1 MNVIFGCEAV
11 WNNGPTQLLR
21 DIFKVTETSG
31 VEQLETAV
39 EQSKFKW
46 SRPKK
51 LELWHFYSILNRPQ
65 RMALTKIIKHSD
77 LAKEKLP
84 TKQHYDAVVV
94 LGAATSRAK
103 IRIEFLIKIYN
114 MGITWDKV
122 YLLGST
128 SDLRTGKGTD
138 RQVAEVIEN
147 NGIAPTEIEMVKYTS
162 QEIKMPESLRAI
174 PLQPIQAGERA
185 DGSRAELEDTL
196 AELLKVA
203 GDIQG
208 KSFLFIANNPF
219 ICFLDAEAKRV
230 LEKSG
235 VNIETVGEEMRAE
248 PMENV
253 LDSVV
258 KCLINI
264 QRTIDRRNGHEETS
278 CSIGVC

>member
-1 MNVIFGCEAV
+1 MKKILTIIALVNVTFAFGCEAI
-11 WNNGPTQLLR
+11 WNNGPTQLLK
-21 DIFKVTETSG
+21 DIFKITETSG
-31 VEQLETAV
+31 VEQLETAI

-46 SRPKK
+46 VRPKK
-51 LELWHFYSILNRPQ
+51 LELWHVYSVLNRPQ

-84 TKQHYDAVVV
+84 QKQHYDAVVV
-94 LGAATSRAK
+94 LGAATSRARV
-103 IRIEFLIKIYN
+103 RIEFLIKLYK
-114 MGITWDKV
+114 MGTTWDKV

-128 SDLRTGKGTD
+128 RDLRTGKGTD
-138 RQVAEVIEN
+138 QQMAQILGK
-147 NGIAPTEIEMVKYTS
+147 NGIAPTEIEMVKYTW
-162 QEIKMPESLRAI
+162 QEIQMPESLRDI
-174 PLQPIQAGERA
+174 PVQPIQAGERA

-208 KSFLFIANNPF
+208 KNFLFIANNPY

-235 VNIETVGEEMRAE
+235 VNVETVGEEMRAE

-253 LDSVV
+253 LDAVV
-258 KCLINI
+258 KCLINM
-264 QRTIDRRNGHEETS
+264 QRA
-278 CSIGVC
+278 

>member
-1 MNVIFGCEAV
+1 MNVIFGCETI

-21 DIFKVTETSG
+21 DIFKITETSG

-46 SRPKK
+46 VRPKE
-51 LELWHFYSILNRPQ
+51 LELWHVYSVLNRPQ

-84 TKQHYDAVVV
+84 QKQHYDAVVV
-94 LGAATSRAK
+94 LGAATSRA
-103 IRIEFLIKIYN
+103 RVRVEFLIKLYK

-128 SDLRTGKGTD
+128 RDLRTGKGTD
-138 RQVAEVIEN
+138 QQMAQTLGN
-147 NGIAPTEIEMVKYTS
+147 NGIAPTEIEMVKYTW
-162 QEIKMPESLRAI
+162 QEIQMPESLRDI
-174 PLQPIQAGERA
+174 PVQPIQAGERA
-185 DGSRAELEDTL
+185 DGNRAELEDTL

-208 KSFLFIANNPF
+208 KNFLFIANNPY

-235 VNIETVGEEMRAE
+235 VNVETVGEEMKAE

-253 LDSVV
+253 LDAVV
-258 KCLINI
+258 KCLINM
-264 QRTIDRRNGHEETS
+264 QRA
-278 CSIGVC
+278 